1 MSMLNFIREGVSE
14 IGSAVRKRVQNE
26 VTAAPVPPQM
36 GRSYRDYEDDYATLT
51 VLDANND
58 EVLTIDY
65 ILLQGSSE
73 SFRPKNSAVYSFGN
87 AMVYTSGEG
96 PRQFNYTATL
106 IVNPK
111 DGDARAELAQEY
123 ERTLRLSQMVSGEAK
138 GRVVRLSYR
147 DQVRIGYLTSMTTN
161 LNAENLNRVDLNFS
175 MFVTDLYSK
184 PPAVA
189 SGASDALRFTDTLQ
203 NPEDE
208 RQLGSITFGEP
219 TP

>member
-1 MSMLNFIREGVSE
+1 MSMLNSIKAGISGDVP
-14 IGSAVRKRVQNE
+14 AVNRSPQLTE
-26 VTAAPVPPQM
+26 VEAAPVPPQM

-51 VLDANND
+51 VLDANNE

-184 PPAVA
+184 PPVR
-189 SGASDALRFTDTLQ
+189 GATDTLRFTDVLQ
-203 NPEDE
+203 NPKDE
-208 RQLGSITFGEP
+208 RQLGSITFGES